1 MPSRDS
7 HRPWHWRE
15 SVHRLVERKELY
27 LSLQLHSSR
36 LTRHSTC
43 AVAPWLPLPA
53 SSRFLF
59 ARPACFATVMMHTG
73 PQRHIHWPGREE
85 ERACDLLSCC
95 LHAGS
100 YS

>member
-1 MPSRDS
+1 MTSRDS

-15 SVHRLVERKELY
+15 SVHRLVGRNGLY
-27 LSLQLHSSR
+27 LSLQLNSSM

-43 AVAPWLPLPA
+43 AVAPWLPLSA

-59 ARPACFATVMMHTG
+59 ARPACFATVMMHTS